1 MESRRRWHL
10 PVLFGLG
17 VAACI
22 TLTLVGGFASG
33 LVTGGAAPLGL
44 AEGSEITAVAMWPI
58 SAPAIAAGGLVLGAG
73 MTGGWAVRRQRNL
86 QRQLERLEEQL
97 QQARAQVRSLE
108 RDCEALAADGERL
121 DSSLADAIAQRDRTR
136 QEALERQG
144 ALEAQLV
151 QVQRR
156 LAETSTTHSD
166 DLKAIEADVAK
177 TWDENDRLRQQVME
191 LEQRN
196 GDLELELASALE
208 NLEEVWRH
216 GPDAAPETG
225 AIADGGADP
234 DGVDQYG
241 SVTEAIAAADQDFGD
256 ILTIWDSARES
267 AARSQFGRPTD
278 VYLAL
283 AAIAQI
289 GRDYFAAS
297 DRGEAMGAWRDA
309 FRQYGIDFKPT
320 EHQVTRSMYGSD
332 RDFRHQGRKQ
342 RMLKHITLGRN
353 NTVHTLQ
360 IYFDVDRDRR
370 RIDIGYCGKH
380 LRCYSW
386 AS

>member
-1 MESRRRWHL
+1 MEPRRRWHL

-44 AEGSEITAVAMWPI
+44 TQGSEITAAALWPM

-73 MTGGWAVRRQRNL
+73 MTGGWALRRQRTL
-86 QRQLERLEEQL
+86 QRQLERIEEQL

-108 RDCEALAADGERL
+108 RDCEVLAADGQRL
-121 DSSLADAIAQRDRTR
+121 DSSLSDAIAQRERTR

-144 ALEAQLV
+144 ALEAQLA
-151 QVQRR
+151 QMQRL
-156 LAETSTTHSD
+156 LAESNTSHSD
-166 DLKAIEADVAK
+166 DLRAIEADVAN
-177 TWDENDRLRQQVME
+177 TWDENDRLRRRLAD

-216 GPDAAPETG
+216 APEPQGETG
-225 AIADGGADP
+225 TDP
-234 DGVDQYG
+234 DGGDQYG
-241 SVTEAIAAADQDFGD
+241 SVTEAIAAADQEFGD
-256 ILTIWDSARES
+256 ILTIWDSAKEA
-267 AARSQFGRPTD
+267 AARSQFGRPGD

-360 IYFDVDRDRR
+360 IYFDVDRDNR

>member
-10 PVLFGLG
+10 PVLFGLSVVACVVITVAGG
-17 VAACI
+17 VA
-22 TLTLVGGFASG
+22 SG
-33 LVTGGAAPLGL
+33 VMAGGGASLGFTGVSEGMTATVLPL
-44 AEGSEITAVAMWPI
+44 
-58 SAPAIAAGGLVLGAG
+58 SAPAIAGGGLALGAG
-73 MTGGWAVRRQRNL
+73 MAGGWALRRQRNL

-97 QQARAQVRSLE
+97 QQARTQVRALE
-108 RDCEALAADGERL
+108 RDCTALAADGERL
-121 DSSLADAIAQRDRTR
+121 DGALADAIAQRDRAR
-136 QEALERQG
+136 QDAIERQG
-144 ALEAQLV
+144 ALEAQLA

-156 LAETSTTHSD
+156 LEETQTANSN
-166 DLKAIEADVAK
+166 DLKAIEADVAQ
-177 TWDENDRLRQQVME
+177 TWDENDRLQRRVAD

-196 GDLELELASALE
+196 GDLELELASALA

-216 GPDAAPETG
+216 APDDPGPLDEAAEDAAG
-225 AIADGGADP
+225 
-234 DGVDQYG
+234 QYE
-241 SVTEAIAAADQDFGD
+241 SVTAAIAAADEDFSD

-289 GRDYFAAS
+289 GRDYFTAS

-309 FRQYGIDFKPT
+309 FRQYGMDFKPT
-320 EHQVTRSMYGSD
+320 EHQVTRSMYGQD

-342 RMLKHITLGRN
+342 RMLKHVTLGRN

-360 IYFDVDRDRR
+360 IYFEVDRENR

-386 AS
+386 GS